1 MSTPISPADHSAQR
15 AAALQ
20 QRATTQLGREAKQA
34 ATGATGDSVTLSKT
48 PDETAKAGAEVAVH
62 TGMVKNDASGKSG
75 DGTAASAL
83 GAAPTSTAATT
94 TAATTADPATAAAG
108 ATAQAPE
115 FAAGG
120 PGATLPLGTE
130 AHSAASSGATS
141 GTPLDGGSTGSTP
154 PASSAR
160 KDLATAQSQQQAED
174 DQVRAIFMQM
184 WADRRKAQA
193 EMWKMIQDTNNKIF
207 EIIQGVAVNRAM
219 SIKKGMDAWA
229 QYILM

>member
-1 MSTPISPADHSAQR
+1 MSTPISPADLSAMRQ
-15 AAALQ
+15 AALQ

-34 ATGATGDSVTLSKT
+34 ATSTPGDAVTLSGKDPAKT
-48 PDETAKAGAEVAVH
+48 GAEVAVH
-62 TGMVKNDASGKSG
+62 TGVVKNDASGK
-75 DGTAASAL
+75 GTGTTATAL
-83 GAAPTSTAATT
+83 GSAPAATT
-94 TAATTADPATAAAG
+94 TADPAAAATTADPAAAS
-108 ATAQAPE
+108 ATSAQAPE
-115 FAAGG
+115 FSAGAAGS
-120 PGATLPLGTE
+120 TLPLG
-130 AHSAASSGATS
+130 ADQSA
-141 GTPLDGGSTGSTP
+141 STGSAPLDPGTSA

-160 KDLATAQSQQQAED
+160 QDQANAQKMQQAEE

-193 EMWKMIQDTNNKIF
+193 EMWKLIQDTNNKIF